1 MAKTPLKDQNVW
13 KLWAV
18 LAANAVFLYA
28 VVQANAI
35 AVDGLRAI
43 FADPHQLAPV
53 GIAVVVA
60 TVVNAF
66 LRPETKAR
74 LVFLRWRYAL
84 PGHRA
89 FSRLAEADPRI
100 DLGALERLHG
110 APLPVDPAE
119 ENRVWYRMYKTVENE
134 PAVLQSHRD
143 FLFLRDYASMAVLL
157 LIVFSVAGLYAIA
170 SLRIALTYGLLLLLQ
185 YAVVR
190 HAAANTGVRMVTTVL
205 AIKAAAPVASASARR
220 RAARQTV

>member
-1 MAKTPLKDQNVW
+1 MTKTPLKDQNVW

-18 LAANAVFLYA
+18 LASNAVFLYA

-35 AVDGLRAI
+35 AVEGLRAI
-43 FADPHQLAPV
+43 IADPRQLAPV

-89 FSRLAEADPRI
+89 FSRLASADPRI
-100 DLGALERLHG
+100 GLEALERLYG

-134 PAVLQSHRD
+134 PAVLQAHRD

-157 LIVFSVAGLYAIA
+157 LVVFSVAGFYAIA
-170 SLRIALTYGLLLLLQ
+170 SLRIALTYGLLLFLQ

-190 HAAANTGVRMVTTVL
+190 QAAANTGVRMVTTVL
-205 AIKAAAPVASASARR
+205 AVKAAAPVASASTRQ
-220 RAARQTV
+220 RAARETV